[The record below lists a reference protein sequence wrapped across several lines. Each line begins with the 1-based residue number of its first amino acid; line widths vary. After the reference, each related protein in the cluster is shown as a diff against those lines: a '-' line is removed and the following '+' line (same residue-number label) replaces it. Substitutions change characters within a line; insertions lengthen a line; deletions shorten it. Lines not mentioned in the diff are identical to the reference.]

1 MIKCSKE
8 SSASDPTR
16 VFGANSDGMLKE
28 HERTLER
35 ELQLMSQDGQQRVF
49 IDYFEDRDKSGIKYK
64 GQW

>member
-1 MIKCSKE
+1 VKTCSLE

-16 VFGANSDGMLKE
+16 AFGANSDGMLKE

-35 ELQLMSQDGQQRVF
+35 ELQVMNQDGQQRVF
-49 IDYFEDRDKSGIKYK
+49 IDYFEDRENSGIKYK

>member
-1 MIKCSKE
+1 MCAIE

-16 VFGANSDGMLKE
+16 AFGPNAESMLKD

-35 ELQLMSQDGQQRVF
+35 ELQLMNQDGQQRVF
-49 IDYFEDRDKSGIKYK
+49 IDYFEDRENTGIKYK